1 MFYLKLLIILL
12 SYLIGSIPFGLLF
25 SKFFDDIDPRSVGSG
40 NIGFTNILRVAG
52 KKAAILTLICD
63 VLKGSIPVLSGYYIL
78 NDPGIALGSG
88 FLSIVGH
95 IYPITLKFKGGKG
108 VATSFG
114 VLIAA
119 FPLAGAIAVSIW
131 LIAIL
136 IWRYSSLGALLSFA
150 VLPIIMAF
158 VERELYAV
166 LFSFLLT
173 PLVYFRHG
181 ENIARLFGGTEKKIG
196 ER

>member
-1 MFYLKLLIILL
+1 MIYLKLFSLVS
-12 SYLIGSIPFGLLF
+12 SYLIGATPFGLIF
-25 SKFFDDIDPRSVGSG
+25 SKFFDNIDPRITGSG

-63 VLKGSIPVLSGYYIL
+63 TLKGSLPVLFGFYVL

-88 FLSIVGH
+88 FLAIIGH
-95 IYPITLKFKGGKG
+95 VFPITLRFRGGKG
-108 VATSFG
+108 VATTFG
-114 VLIAA
+114 VILAA
-119 FPLAGAIAVSIW
+119 FPMTGVVAVSIW

-136 IWRYSSLGALLSFA
+136 IWRYSSLGALLSFG
-150 VLPIIMAF
+150 VLPIVMAL

-173 PLVYFRHG
+173 PLIYFRHG
-181 ENIARLFGGTEKKIG
+181 ENIARLFGGTETKIG
-196 ER
+196 EK